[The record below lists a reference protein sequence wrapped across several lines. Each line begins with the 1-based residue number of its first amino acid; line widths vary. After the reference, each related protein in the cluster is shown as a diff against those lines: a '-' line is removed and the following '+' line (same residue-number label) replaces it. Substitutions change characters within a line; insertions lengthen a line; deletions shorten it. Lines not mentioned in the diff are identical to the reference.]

1 MSAHPDALVAIVLM
15 AVITYATRAGGYWL
29 MGRVRLTPRV
39 TAMLAA
45 LPGAVLT
52 ALVVPAV
59 LEEGMAGLVAL
70 AATALVMWWRGS
82 LLLAM
87 VAGIATIWLARQL
100 LG

>member
-1 MSAHPDALVAIVLM
+1 MSAHPAALVAIVLM
-15 AVITYATRAGGYWL
+15 AVVTYATRAGGYWL

-45 LPGAVLT
+45 LPGAVLA

-59 LEEGMAGLVAL
+59 LEEGRAGLVAL